1 MPTLDLTPDRIVTV
15 ARGLISE
22 HGLSDFSMRKLA
34 AALDV
39 NPMTIYLRFD
49 NKDALLDA
57 VARAS
62 LAEFEAPPA
71 DGTWSDQVRALAIGL
86 RNHLIRDR
94 ETLRLLNDAD
104 RLSAGLLGT
113 LDRGL
118 ELMSAISSTGEDTVA
133 AFRVLF
139 WHVVGS
145 ALVSAA
151 FDDFPGSR
159 SDIGDI
165 LTGAGATHTHL
176 ATHAAHFGR
185 VDGDE
190 LFLRSTDLLIAG
202 LLADTPKDNP

>member
-62 LAEFEAPPA
+62 LAEFKAPPA
-71 DGTWSDQVRALAIGL
+71 DGTWSEQVRALAIGL
-86 RNHLIRDR
+86 RNHLIHDR

-113 LDRGL
+113 L
-118 ELMSAISSTGEDTVA
+118 
-133 AFRVLF
+133 
-139 WHVVGS
+139 
-145 ALVSAA
+145 
-151 FDDFPGSR
+151 
-159 SDIGDI
+159 
-165 LTGAGATHTHL
+165 AGAAQREDIQL
-176 ATHAAHFGR
+176 DAAASVPAGGR
-185 VDGDE
+185 GDGWE
-190 LFLRSTDLLIAG
+190 TEVEEWRLRPRCTSRCEAPRRGPRTAG
-202 LLADTPKDNP
+202 S